1 VLPGFAGQHAAGA
14 GVTDETPSTGSGD
27 SGAPDPGPTG
37 SEQTTQSPPR
47 RQPYPSSD
55 KGAGNGAN
63 G

>member
-1 VLPGFAGQHAAGA
+1 VLPGSAASQPPAGA

-27 SGAPDPGPTG
+27 ASASDPGPTG
-37 SEQTTQSPPR
+37 SGQTQSPPH